1 MTIINLA
8 SIVFEARKKTGM
20 SQSEFAT
27 FMERN
32 TQTISKY
39 ERGISRPSMRFIEK
53 CKRILVTKPDELLA
67 CMMAFRARSFG
78 VINGL

>member
-8 SIVFEARKKTGM
+8 GIVRETRNKTGM

-32 TQTISKY
+32 VQTISRY
-39 ERGISRPSMRFIEK
+39 ERGILRPSMRFIEK
-53 CKRILVTKPDELLA
+53 CKRILITKPDELRA
-67 CMMAFRARSFG
+67 CMDAFRARSFG
-78 VINGL
+78 VIHGL